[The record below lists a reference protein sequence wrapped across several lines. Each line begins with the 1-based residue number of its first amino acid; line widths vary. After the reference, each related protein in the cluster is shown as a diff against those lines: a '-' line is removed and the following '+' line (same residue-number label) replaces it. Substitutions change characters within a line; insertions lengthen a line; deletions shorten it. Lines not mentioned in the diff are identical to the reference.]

1 MRNINPSSMT
11 VEDSLANFGK
21 KLNKVVSKDG
31 IKQDNP
37 VYNVFHSEKSNL
49 RKYFAEYNAK
59 TQPCKLEDIRSHYVD
74 EETRN
79 VLYNMYNR
87 QRSYMQNEWD
97 TIAKKNGELQM
108 CPICGMKPV
117 TDWDHYIPRSVMPE
131 YSMHLQN
138 LIPTCGECN
147 GNKGNDWLED
157 GRRIYFNAYYDEA
170 PDLNEILNVVVTI
183 NNDLPSVSISLKE
196 AKDDTPDHI
205 RIACSTISQLNII
218 NMYWQPKINE
228 VVRAYV
234 SLSISRVNVRRRMNK
249 HICIAEVWNEEK
261 EVLQDVVK
269 NSTNAN
275 FIERLVYHNIIVSDL
290 FSKWFLAL

>member
-1 MRNINPSSMT
+1 M
-11 VEDSLANFGK
+11 
-21 KLNKVVSKDG
+21 
-31 IKQDNP
+31 
-37 VYNVFHSEKSNL
+37 
-49 RKYFAEYNAK
+49 
-59 TQPCKLEDIRSHYVD
+59 
-74 EETRN
+74 
-79 VLYNMYNR
+79 
-87 QRSYMQNEWD
+87 
-97 TIAKKNGELQM
+97 
-108 CPICGMKPV
+108 
-117 TDWDHYIPRSVMPE
+117 
-131 YSMHLQN
+131 
-138 LIPTCGECN
+138 
-147 GNKGNDWLED
+147 ED

-234 SLSISRVNVRRRMNK
+234 SHSISRVNVRRRMNK
-249 HICIAEVWNEEK
+249 HICIAELWNEEK

-269 NSTNAN
+269 NSTDAN